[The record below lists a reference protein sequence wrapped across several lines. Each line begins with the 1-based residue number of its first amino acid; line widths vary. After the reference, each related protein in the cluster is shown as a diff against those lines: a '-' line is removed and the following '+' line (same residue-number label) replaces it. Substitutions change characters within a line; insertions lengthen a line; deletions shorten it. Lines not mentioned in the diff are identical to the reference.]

1 MSSQLQGRDLVRGHA
16 ARNCLI
22 VKYFFNK
29 EQKNKASFEAQIVN
43 LCFKILNLMT
53 LDELKALYDAVAALV
68 LCPRTA
74 HSLCRN
80 LLTTFAA

>member
-1 MSSQLQGRDLVRGHA
+1 MKSKKSKKELTS
-16 ARNCLI
+16 LI
-22 VKYFFNK
+22 LTALILGGGSLYGPVA
-29 EQKNKASFEAQIVN
+29 EAS
-43 LCFKILNLMT
+43 
-53 LDELKALYDAVAALV
+53 DASIIDNGETVAALV

>member
-1 MSSQLQGRDLVRGHA
+1 MDEKKEDRFKAYEGSVLDQRHGVVGKRVMRDRTIKIGANGSSEYDGRWSAYG
-16 ARNCLI
+16 
-22 VKYFFNK
+22 
-29 EQKNKASFEAQIVN
+29 
-43 LCFKILNLMT
+43 
-53 LDELKALYDAVAALV
+53 VAALV